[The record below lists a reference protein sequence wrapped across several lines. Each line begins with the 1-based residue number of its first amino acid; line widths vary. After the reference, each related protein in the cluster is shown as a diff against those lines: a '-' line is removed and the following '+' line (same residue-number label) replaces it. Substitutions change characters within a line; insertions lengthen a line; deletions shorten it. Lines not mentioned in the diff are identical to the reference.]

1 VGERADE
8 ESVSAASA
16 GGCDDGEGRDDMR
29 RYTLRV
35 PREEIFYMSWTID
48 AYEGVAFLR
57 NEASPGVVSVIC
69 PPGRASET
77 ESIIE
82 AFEREGIVIERLN

>member
-1 VGERADE
+1 MSAD
-8 ESVSAASA
+8 AP
-16 GGCDDGEGRDDMR
+16 GGADKTDENSRDDMR

-48 AYEGVAFLR
+48 AYDGVAFLR
-57 NEASPGVVSVIC
+57 NEAESGVVSVIC
-69 PPGRASET
+69 PPGRATET

-82 AFEREGIVIERLN
+82 AFEREGIVIERLG